1 MGLVHVDIEQG
12 GRFMKKSIGVLCFLV
27 AAILTFSGCNI
38 EKFILG
44 EFTPLAGESL
54 EREYFQGGTYINKYF
69 GFTATFPK
77 EKSRISK
84 NELENTHGI
93 VASFEDCSSLVI
105 RVFNTENQDETKGK
119 TEEEI
124 AEMYFKAIRKNIQ
137 NKEIAKNDGGYLN
150 LNIQF
155 LGQERNVLAVK
166 STPMV
171 EGIDNGIA
179 FYIPLTNKN
188 IHMAITGEII
198 GAHTE
203 EDIQKFLDNIFTERS

>member
-1 MGLVHVDIEQG
+1 
-12 GRFMKKSIGVLCFLV
+12 MKKVMDILSLLMV
-27 AAILTFSGCNI
+27 AIIIFSGCNT

-44 EFTPLAGESL
+44 EFTPSGEDGPKS
-54 EREYFQGGTYINKYF
+54 EYFQGGTYINEYF

-84 NELENTHGI
+84 NELENNRGI
-93 VASFEDCSSLVI
+93 IASFEDGSSLLI
-105 RVFNTENQDETKGK
+105 RIFNTENQDETKGK

-124 AEMYFKAIRKNIQ
+124 AEMYFKASRENIQ
-137 NKEIAKNDGGYLN
+137 NKEIAKNDGDYFN
-150 LNIQF
+150 LNVQF

-166 STPMV
+166 STYMD
-171 EGIDNGIA
+171 EGLDNGIA

-188 IHMAITGEII
+188 IHMAITGVII
-198 GAHTE
+198 RAHTK

>member
-1 MGLVHVDIEQG
+1 
-12 GRFMKKSIGVLCFLV
+12 MKKSIGVLCFLV
-27 AAILTFSGCNI
+27 AAILTFSGCNT

-44 EFTPLAGESL
+44 EFTPSGEDGPKS
-54 EREYFQGGTYINKYF
+54 EYFQGGTYINGYF

-93 VASFEDCSSLVI
+93 VASFEDGASLVI

-137 NKEIAKNDGGYLN
+137 NKELAKNVGGYLN

-166 STPMV
+166 STHMV
-171 EGIDNGIA
+171 EGLEDGIA
-179 FYIPLTNKN
+179 FYLPLTNGN

-198 GAHTE
+198 GARTE
-203 EDIQKFLDNIFTERS
+203 EDFQKFLDNIFTENS